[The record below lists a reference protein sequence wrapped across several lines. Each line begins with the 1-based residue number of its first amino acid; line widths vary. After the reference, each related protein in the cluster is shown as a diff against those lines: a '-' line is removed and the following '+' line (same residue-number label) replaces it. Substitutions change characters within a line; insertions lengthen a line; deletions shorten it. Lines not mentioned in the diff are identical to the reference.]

1 MKRCL
6 VCTIVL
12 ALGWLSASLAYGDDA
27 FGVRN
32 GIPYASGGIGLD
44 SRQALHAKKGD
55 YNLMV
60 TLARRDGH
68 YLGGATITI
77 RDQAGKVVLEIEAEG
92 PWVLAK
98 LPPGTYTVNAKA
110 GQVTRSGAVSV
121 RAKGLKQVRL
131 TWNSEPA

>member
-1 MKRCL
+1 
-6 VCTIVL
+6 V
-12 ALGWLSASLAYGDDA
+12 AS
-27 FGVRN
+27 VWIR
-32 GIPYASGGIGLD
+32 
-44 SRQALHAKKGD
+44 
-55 YNLMV
+55 
-60 TLARRDGH
+60 ARRCTRRKAITDGH

-98 LPPGTYTVNAKA
+98 LPPGTYTVNAKV